1 MQTTAR
7 FACPESLQYNQ
18 QQRFLLVRSFS
29 MLTRVSQGAMSETG
43 SENAT
48 DGAMPT
54 SRNTIVPNP
63 TDLGK
68 RVVAFS
74 AQGRKEQY
82 YGTLR

>member
-1 MQTTAR
+1 
-7 FACPESLQYNQ
+7 
-18 QQRFLLVRSFS
+18 
-29 MLTRVSQGAMSETG
+29 MLARVSQGAMSETG

-48 DGAMPT
+48 DGAMPSSST
-54 SRNTIVPNP
+54 TIVPNP